1 LWPLSRRLSPKQFQP
16 LVADTTLFA
25 ATVGRVDGLPDLTA
39 PMVICN
45 ADHRPFVDEEL
56 RALGRVAL
64 SVLLEPVGRNTAP
77 AIAVGAL
84 QARKLLG
91 SDPLLLVLP
100 ADHVVRDPAAFR
112 AAVQRGI
119 ARAEA
124 GELVTFG
131 IVPDRPETGYGYIR
145 SETPGEPSAVRA
157 FVEKP
162 DAASAQAYV
171 DSGEYLWNGGIFLFR
186 ASVFLDELGRHR
198 PDMIEPCRAAVE
210 GATTDG
216 GATWLDPHAFASCP
230 AESIDYAVMQK
241 TDRAAVVPL
250 SAGWSDV
257 GSWDALWEACD
268 RDGCGNV
275 VTGEVLAIDTEGSVL
290 DARRG
295 LVAAVGVKDLVI
307 VATEDAVL
315 VASRARA
322 QDVKTIVTRL
332 ERSHPALTE
341 SHPERPTAWGF
352 AHALSH
358 VAPGV
363 TRLGVR
369 PGMAVARSSAGMP
382 RAIAVSQG
390 RATIVHGDASDTLV
404 AGACTTLPAGCDYEI
419 RNVAGIELVVIE
431 IDAQ

>member
-1 LWPLSRRLSPKQFQP
+1 M
-16 LVADTTLFA
+16 FA
-25 ATVGRVDGLPDLTA
+25 ATLVRVDGLPDLTA
-39 PMVICN
+39 PMIVCN
-45 ADHRPFVDEEL
+45 ADHRPFVDEDL

-64 SVLLEPVGRNTAP
+64 SILLEPVGRNTAP

-84 QARKLLG
+84 QARLLLG
-91 SDPLLLVLP
+91 RDPVLLVLP
-100 ADHVVRDPAAFR
+100 ADHVVRDAEAFR

-145 SETPGEPSAVRA
+145 SATPGEPSAVRA

-162 DAASAQAYV
+162 DAKAAQAYV
-171 DSGEYLWNGGIFLFR
+171 ESGEYLWNSGIFMFR
-186 ASVFLDELGRHR
+186 ASAFLHELTRHR
-198 PDMIEPCRAAVE
+198 PDMIAPCEAAVE
-210 GATTDG
+210 RATSDG
-216 GATWLDPHAFASCP
+216 GATVLDPEAFAGCP
-230 AESIDYAVMQK
+230 ADSIDYAVMQK

-257 GSWDALWEACD
+257 GSWDALWEASD
-268 RDGCGNV
+268 RDGHGNA
-275 VTGEVLAIDTEGSVL
+275 VTGDVIAIDTEGSVL
-290 DARRG
+290 DARHG
-295 LVAAVGVKDLVI
+295 SIAAVGVRDLVI

-315 VASRARA
+315 VVPRARA
-322 QDVKTIVTRL
+322 QDVKTVVTRL
-332 ERSHPALTE
+332 ERARPELAE

-363 TRLGVR
+363 TRLGLR
-369 PGMAVARSSAGMP
+369 PGASLKRTTTGMP
-382 RAIAVSQG
+382 RALAVSQG
-390 RATIVHGDASDTLV
+390 RAKVAHGDGSQTLV
-404 AGACTTLPAGCDYEI
+404 AGDSTTLPASRDYEI
-419 RNVAGIELVVIE
+419 VNVADVDLVVLE